1 MSATTFSQAVL
12 MCHAPIVIPAF
23 GGPRAP
29 LCAASTR
36 AMEEAARILVENHSD
51 GIVILS
57 PHTPRYRTAYGLV
70 EGTNVWGDFEPF
82 GRSDISLE
90 FASDPS
96 LQGLI
101 KSMAMEHD
109 VSVKPVPPGPLDH
122 GALVP
127 LHFLKAA
134 GYDGK
139 IVVIGFP
146 QEPSLEKNRNF
157 GILLEKSVTKSKGR
171 WALLASGD
179 MSHRLTPGAPAGF
192 HPEAERFDR
201 IVRKCVESGEFLHI
215 SDIDHNLRENAAE
228 DVVDSLEITFSAL
241 RDTHRNHHVLS
252 YEGPFGVGYLIAVLH
267 QETTPS

>member
-1 MSATTFSQAVL
+1 MTTTTFSQAVL

-36 AMEEAARILVENHSD
+36 AMEEAARILVESRPD

-57 PHTPRYRTAYGLV
+57 PHTPRYRSAYGLV
-70 EGTNVWGDFEPF
+70 EGSKVWGDFEPF

-90 FASDPS
+90 FASDPV
-96 LQGLI
+96 LQDFI
-101 KSMAMEHD
+101 KSMATDQD

-134 GYDGK
+134 GYAGK

-146 QEPSLEKNRNF
+146 QESSLERNRKF
-157 GILLEKSVTKSKGR
+157 GRLLEKSVAKSGSR

-201 IVRKCVESGEFLHI
+201 LIRKCIECGEFLHI
-215 SDIDHNLRENAAE
+215 SDIDQNLRENAAE
-228 DVVDSLEITFSAL
+228 DVVDSLEIAFSAL
-241 RDTHRNHHVLS
+241 RDTPKNQQVLS
-252 YEGPFGVGYLIAVLH
+252 YEGPFGVGYLVAVLH
-267 QETTPS
+267 QGTAAS